1 MIRASARLVPVA
13 ITPLFAM
20 LNDSLYSSEKMD
32 WETPDHLFLG
42 LDAEFAFTLDVAASK
57 ENAKCRRYFTA
68 QDDGLTQPWEG
79 TCWMNP
85 PYGREVGDWMR
96 KAVEESKRG
105 VLTVALVPART
116 DTRWWHETAMKHE
129 IRFLARRLSFK
140 GSNNKAPFP
149 CAVVVIR
156 PPHAAILSLANVPIT
171 GEP

>member
-1 MIRASARLVPVA
+1 
-13 ITPLFAM
+13 M

-68 QDDGLTQPWEG
+68 KDDGLTQPWEG

-156 PPHAAILSLANVPIT
+156 PPHAAILSLENDEVSDGGPLTHESPAAQSRRSLH
-171 GEP
+171 